1 MTMFYA
7 MEGGG
12 VRTYLAAKAR
22 WLAQRPQIRHSLVAS
37 ALRVADDADFIA
49 VPSSPVPSVSGY
61 RVPRSIRATV
71 RTLDRLRPSLIE
83 VGDPYHF
90 AWAAARNKRATGTPI
105 VAFYHSDMP
114 RIMGHRFGTLA
125 RHAAQAY
132 LRAVY
137 RNFDL
142 VLAPSRR
149 MVQFLR
155 GIGVQRVVHQ
165 PLGVDTK
172 QFAPHL
178 READMRARLGLA
190 PETRLLVYAGRFT
203 HEKKL
208 PLLIDA
214 VHALGRP
221 YHLLLIGSGDAV
233 LRSPQITSLPFQK
246 EPRILAGLIGGCD
259 LLVHPGDQETF
270 GLIVLEAMACGIPV
284 LGVAAGGI
292 AEMIDRHTGLL
303 VAPGSSKALAQGIET
318 LFACDMGML
327 GRQARASVVARY
339 DWCRIL
345 PQIMSHYGC
354 LFTGQQRAE
363 LAARVAHACE

>member
-1 MTMFYA
+1 
-7 MEGGG
+7 
-12 VRTYLAAKAR
+12 
-22 WLAQRPQIRHSLVAS
+22 
-37 ALRVADDADFIA
+37 
-49 VPSSPVPSVSGY
+49 
-61 RVPRSIRATV
+61 
-71 RTLDRLRPSLIE
+71 
-83 VGDPYHF
+83 
-90 AWAAARNKRATGTPI
+90 
-105 VAFYHSDMP
+105 
-114 RIMGHRFGTLA
+114 
-125 RHAAQAY
+125 
-132 LRAVY
+132 
-137 RNFDL
+137 
-142 VLAPSRR
+142 
-149 MVQFLR
+149 
-155 GIGVQRVVHQ
+155 
-165 PLGVDTK
+165 
-172 QFAPHL
+172 
-178 READMRARLGLA
+178 MRARLGLA

-270 GLIVLEAMACGIPV
+270 GLVVLEAMACGIPV
-284 LGVAAGGI
+284 LGVDAGGI
-292 AEMIDRHTGLL
+292 AELIDWHTGLL
-303 VAPGSSKALAQGIET
+303 VAPGSSKALAQGIEM

-339 DWCRIL
+339 DWGRIL